1 MPAQNP
7 SVSPSLLTQ
16 QLEGVL
22 ERITYQNE
30 ENGYTIA
37 KLIPRGKSQEITVVG
52 TLTGA
57 NVGESLRLQ
66 GMWINH
72 VQYGRQFEVRS
83 FEVTMPA
90 TVEGLRK
97 YLGSGLIKGIGPVNA
112 GRIVDSF
119 GIETLDVIESAPQRL
134 LEVAG
139 IGEKRVEMILK
150 AWEEQKQIKEI
161 MLFLQSNG
169 VSTSLAVKIYKQY
182 GQNAIQVV
190 RTDPY
195 RLARDIYGIGFKTAD
210 KIARQM
216 GIAEDAPS
224 RIQAGLLFALGQLSG
239 EGHCFAERG
248 QLLTAAAGLLEI
260 EAALCEPQVDLLVA
274 QGDLILEEEALY
286 LPPFHYAEVG
296 AAGKLRRIQ
305 TDARDRLAV
314 FKTINWPLAFDA
326 LDKVSS
332 FQLTEQQK
340 LAVRM
345 ALTEKVSVLTGGPGT
360 GKSTIT
366 FSIIQLLKERYCTVL
381 LAAPTGR
388 AAKRLSEAT
397 GLEAKTIH
405 RLLEYSPTS
414 SDAFV
419 RDQENP
425 LDADMIIID
434 ETSMVDILLLNHLLS
449 AIETGSHLVFVGDV
463 DQLPSVGPGNVLRD
477 MIDSGEIPVTRL
489 DTIFRQSE
497 DSYIIVNAHRINQG
511 EFPQFSTQSKDF
523 FLFPEEDAEKAADR
537 VVELATTRIKSKF
550 GFNPQTDIQ
559 VLSPMHRG
567 DTGVSELNRRLQSEL
582 NPPSASRTEYRQGG
596 RVFREG
602 DRVMQIRND
611 YERKIFN
618 GDMGVIQQIDLE
630 NQALSLDF
638 EGRVVP
644 CEYSQLDEL
653 AHAYAV
659 SIHKSQGSEFP
670 VVVIPI
676 LMQHYMMLQRNLLYT
691 GVTRA
696 RKMVVLVGSKR
707 AIARAVKNNQIARR
721 NTRLASRLRTK
732 QTR

>member
-1 MPAQNP
+1 MPIQN
-7 SVSPSLLTQ
+7 SFSSPSLLTQ
-16 QLEGVL
+16 QMEGVV

-37 KLIPRGKSQEITVVG
+37 KLIPRGKAQEITVVG
-52 TLTGA
+52 TLTGV

-66 GMWINH
+66 GIWINH

-83 FEVTMPA
+83 FEVTLPA
-90 TVEGLRK
+90 TIEGIRK

-112 GRIVDSF
+112 SRIVDAF
-119 GIETLDVIESAPQRL
+119 GMDTLDVIESTPQRL
-134 LEVAG
+134 LEIPG
-139 IGEKRVEMILK
+139 IGEKRVEMILT

-161 MLFLQSNG
+161 MLFLQSNA

-182 GQNAIQVV
+182 GDKSIQVV

-195 RLARDIYGIGFKTAD
+195 RLARDIYGIGFRTAD
-210 KIARQM
+210 KIARQL

-224 RIQAGLLFALGQLSG
+224 RIQAGLLFASGQLTG

-248 QLLTAAAGLLEI
+248 QLLAAAAALLEI
-260 EAALCEPQVDLLVA
+260 ESQVCEAQLDALVK
-274 QGDLILEEEALY
+274 QGDLLLEDEAIY
-286 LPPFHYAEVG
+286 LPPFYYAEVG

-305 TDARDRLAV
+305 TDLRDRLAV
-314 FKTINWPLAFDA
+314 FKSINWPLAFET
-326 LDKVSS
+326 LDQNST
-332 FQLTEQQK
+332 FQLTDQQK
-340 LAVRM
+340 LAVSM

-366 FSIIQLLKERYCTVL
+366 FSIIQLLKERHCSVL

-405 RLLEYSPTS
+405 RLLEFSPAAT
-414 SDAFV
+414 DPFV

-449 AIETGSHLVFVGDV
+449 AVETGSHLVFVGDV

-477 MIDSGEIPVTRL
+477 MIESGVIPVTRL

-511 EFPQFSTQSKDF
+511 EFPQFTTQAKDF

-537 VVELATTRIKSKF
+537 VVELTVTRIKNKF
-550 GFNPQTDIQ
+550 GLDPQKDIQ

-567 DTGVSELNRRLQSEL
+567 DSGVSELNRRLQGML
-582 NPPSASRTEYRQGG
+582 NPPSTSRSEYRQSG

-618 GDMGVIQQIDLE
+618 GDMGMIQLIDLE
-630 NQALSLDF
+630 NQVLSIDF
-638 EGRVVP
+638 EGRLVP
-644 CEYSQLDEL
+644 CEYQQLDEL
-653 AHAYAV
+653 VHAYAV

-707 AIARAVKNNQIARR
+707 AIGRAVKNNQIAKR
-721 NTRLASRLRTK
+721 NTRLAERMRGK
-732 QTR
+732 

>member
-1 MPAQNP
+1 MPIQN
-7 SVSPSLLTQ
+7 SSSSPSLLTQ
-16 QLEGVL
+16 QMEGVV

-37 KLIPRGKSQEITVVG
+37 KLIPRGKAQEITVVG
-52 TLTGA
+52 TLTGV
-57 NVGESLRLQ
+57 NVGESMRLQ
-66 GMWINH
+66 GIWINH

-83 FEVTMPA
+83 FEVTLPA
-90 TVEGLRK
+90 TIEGIRK

-112 GRIVDSF
+112 SRIVDTF
-119 GIETLDVIESAPQRL
+119 GMDTLDVIESTPQRL
-134 LEVAG
+134 LEIPG
-139 IGEKRVEMILK
+139 IGEKRVEMILS

-182 GQNAIQVV
+182 GDKAIQVV

-210 KIARQM
+210 KIARQL

-239 EGHCFAERG
+239 EGHCYAEHE
-248 QLLTAAAGLLEI
+248 QLLAAAAALLEI
-260 EAALCEPQVDLLVA
+260 DAQLCESQIEILVK
-274 QGDLILEEEALY
+274 QGDLILDEEALY

-305 TDARDRLAV
+305 TTPRDRLAV
-314 FKTINWPLAFDA
+314 FRGINWPLAFEA
-326 LDKVSS
+326 LDENSTFK
-332 FQLTEQQK
+332 LTDQQK

-366 FSIIQLLKERYCTVL
+366 FSIIQLLKQRHCTVL

-405 RLLEYSPTS
+405 RLLEFSPTS
-414 SDAFV
+414 SDPFV

-449 AIETGSHLVFVGDV
+449 AIETGSHIVFVGDV

-477 MIDSGEIPVTRL
+477 MIDSEVIPVTRL

-511 EFPQFSTQSKDF
+511 EFPQFTTQSKDF
-523 FLFPEEDAEKAADR
+523 FLFPEEDSEKAADR
-537 VVELATTRIKSKF
+537 VVELATTRIQNKF
-550 GFNPQTDIQ
+550 GFNPQKDIQ

-567 DTGVSELNRRLQSEL
+567 DTGVSELNRRLQEML
-582 NPPSASRTEYRQGG
+582 NPPSPSRAEYRQGG

-618 GDMGVIQQIDLE
+618 GDMGVIHKIDLE
-630 NQALSLDF
+630 SQLLSIDF
-638 EGRVVP
+638 EGRLVA
-644 CEYSQLDEL
+644 CEYQQLDEL
-653 AHAYAV
+653 VHAYAV

-670 VVVIPI
+670 VVIIPI

-707 AIARAVKNNQIARR
+707 AIGRAVKNNQIARR
-721 NTRLASRLRTK
+721 NTRLADRLRGK
-732 QTR
+732 

>member
-1 MPAQNP
+1 MPIQN
-7 SVSPSLLTQ
+7 SSSSPSLLTQ
-16 QLEGVL
+16 QMEGVV

-37 KLIPRGKSQEITVVG
+37 KLIPRGKAQEITVVG
-52 TLTGA
+52 TLTGV
-57 NVGESLRLQ
+57 NVGESMRLQ
-66 GMWINH
+66 GIWINH

-83 FEVTMPA
+83 FEVTLPA
-90 TVEGLRK
+90 TIEGIRK

-112 GRIVDSF
+112 SRIVDTF
-119 GIETLDVIESAPQRL
+119 GMDTLDVIESTPQRL
-134 LEVAG
+134 LEIPG
-139 IGEKRVEMILK
+139 IGEKRVEMVLT

-182 GQNAIQVV
+182 GDKAIQVV

-210 KIARQM
+210 KIARQL

-239 EGHCFAERG
+239 EGHCYAEHE
-248 QLLTAAAGLLEI
+248 QLLAAAAALLEI
-260 EAALCEPQVDLLVA
+260 DAQLCESQIEILVK
-274 QGDLILEEEALY
+274 QGDLILDEEALY

-305 TDARDRLAV
+305 TTPRDRLAV
-314 FKTINWPLAFDA
+314 FRGINWPLAFEA
-326 LDKVSS
+326 LDENSTFK
-332 FQLTEQQK
+332 LTDQQK

-366 FSIIQLLKERYCTVL
+366 FSIIQLLKQRHCTVL

-405 RLLEYSPTS
+405 RLLEFSPTS
-414 SDAFV
+414 SDPFV

-449 AIETGSHLVFVGDV
+449 AIETGSHIVFVGDV

-477 MIDSGEIPVTRL
+477 MIDSEVIPVTRL

-511 EFPQFSTQSKDF
+511 EFPQFTTQSKDF
-523 FLFPEEDAEKAADR
+523 FLFPEEDSEKAADR
-537 VVELATTRIKSKF
+537 VVELATTRIQNKF
-550 GFNPQTDIQ
+550 GFNPQKDIQ

-567 DTGVSELNRRLQSEL
+567 DTGVSELNRRLQEML
-582 NPPSASRTEYRQGG
+582 NPPSPSRAEYRQGG

-618 GDMGVIQQIDLE
+618 GDMGVIHKIDLE
-630 NQALSLDF
+630 SQLLSIDF
-638 EGRVVP
+638 EGRLVA
-644 CEYSQLDEL
+644 CEYQQLDEL
-653 AHAYAV
+653 VHAYAV

-670 VVVIPI
+670 VVIIPI

-707 AIARAVKNNQIARR
+707 AIGRAVKNNQIARR
-721 NTRLASRLRTK
+721 NTRLADRLRGK
-732 QTR
+732 

>member
-1 MPAQNP
+1 MPIQN
-7 SVSPSLLTQ
+7 SSSSPSLLTQ
-16 QLEGVL
+16 QMEGVV

-37 KLIPRGKSQEITVVG
+37 KLIPRGKVQEITVVG
-52 TLTGA
+52 TLTGV

-66 GMWINH
+66 GIWINH

-83 FEVTMPA
+83 FEVTLPA
-90 TVEGLRK
+90 TIEGIRK

-112 GRIVDSF
+112 SRIVDTF
-119 GIETLDVIESAPQRL
+119 GMDTLDVIESTPQRL
-134 LEVAG
+134 LEIPG
-139 IGEKRVEMILK
+139 IGEKRVEMILS

-169 VSTSLAVKIYKQY
+169 VSTSLAVKIFKQY
-182 GQNAIQVV
+182 ADKAIQVV

-195 RLARDIYGIGFKTAD
+195 RLARDIFGIGFKTAD
-210 KIARQM
+210 KIARQL

-239 EGHCFAERG
+239 EGHCYAEHE
-248 QLLTAAAGLLEI
+248 QLLAAAAALLEI
-260 EAALCEPQVDLLVA
+260 DAQLCESQIEILVK
-274 QGDLILEEEALY
+274 QGDLILDEEALY

-305 TDARDRLAV
+305 TTPRDRLAV
-314 FKTINWPLAFDA
+314 FRGINWPLAFEA
-326 LDKVSS
+326 LDENSTFK
-332 FQLTEQQK
+332 LTDQQK

-366 FSIIQLLKERYCTVL
+366 FSIIQLLKQRHCTVL

-405 RLLEYSPTS
+405 RLLEFSPTS
-414 SDAFV
+414 SDPFV

-449 AIETGSHLVFVGDV
+449 AIEAGSHIVFVGDV

-477 MIDSGEIPVTRL
+477 MIDSEVIPVTRL

-511 EFPQFSTQSKDF
+511 EFPQFTTQSKDF
-523 FLFPEEDAEKAADR
+523 FLFPEEDSEKAADR
-537 VVELATTRIKSKF
+537 VVELATTRIQNKF
-550 GFNPQTDIQ
+550 GFNPQKDIQ

-567 DTGVSELNRRLQSEL
+567 DTGVSELNRRLQEML
-582 NPPSASRTEYRQGG
+582 NPPSSSRAEYRQGG
-596 RVFREG
+596 RVFRES

-618 GDMGVIQQIDLE
+618 GDMGVIHKIDLE
-630 NQALSLDF
+630 SQLLSIDF
-638 EGRVVP
+638 EGRLVA
-644 CEYSQLDEL
+644 CEYQQLDEL
-653 AHAYAV
+653 VHAYAV

-670 VVVIPI
+670 VVIIPI

-707 AIARAVKNNQIARR
+707 AIGRAVKNNQIARR
-721 NTRLASRLRTK
+721 NTRLADRLRGK
-732 QTR
+732 